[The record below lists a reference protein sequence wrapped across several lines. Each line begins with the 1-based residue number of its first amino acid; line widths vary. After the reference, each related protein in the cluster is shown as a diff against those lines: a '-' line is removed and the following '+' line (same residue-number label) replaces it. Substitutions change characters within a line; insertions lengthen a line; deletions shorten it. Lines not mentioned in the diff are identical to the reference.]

1 MSWLPVLILV
11 VLILFLIELYFFK
24 RIKFSLRS
32 FFKGRNDKQY
42 KIFRNT
48 VLLAVN
54 LYPFLLIIAWTYTS
68 ITGNRIPAPQ
78 NFFFDYLIVYPFW
91 FCVLVLLQCVIYFF
105 AADIITFMVQLV
117 YKKNREKFR
126 LYKSGYIL
134 AILAFFCLYV
144 PVRIV
149 YDYYTV
155 SVRTITY
162 EKRSVPGVL
171 ENFRIVFVSDLQAD
185 RYTDRERL
193 QHFVNKINSANP
205 DLVLFAGDFITSTPA
220 YIQTAAEYAGRINSP
235 YGIYSC
241 IGDHD
246 NWAYRDDTKRS
257 IREIS
262 DALSKRQIKMI
273 NNGNEIIMIDSARI
287 CITFVTN
294 TYEQTIEKSTLGKL
308 TRINDDCDLKIFLTH
323 QPRQFLLDEAIK
335 KNYDLFLAGHTHGG
349 QLTLLVP
356 FLELS
361 PTKIET
367 RYQRGDFRFG
377 NLLMVVT
384 RGLGMSLAPIRYN
397 STPEVSV
404 IELKSG

>member
-1 MSWLPVLILV
+1 M
-11 VLILFLIELYFFK
+11 
-24 RIKFSLRS
+24 
-32 FFKGRNDKQY
+32 
-42 KIFRNT
+42 
-48 VLLAVN
+48 
-54 LYPFLLIIAWTYTS
+54 
-68 ITGNRIPAPQ
+68 
-78 NFFFDYLIVYPFW
+78 
-91 FCVLVLLQCVIYFF
+91 IYYF

-273 NNGNEIIMIDSARI
+273 NNDNEIIMIDSARI